1 VINSMAEFDYGNARL
16 RAMKSRLLSRHELEA
31 LAEAGSLQGL
41 ISALTK
47 TAYRKSVEAALT
59 HVNGMDCIHEALR
72 NDLIATL
79 GKVHGFFY
87 EHAEEL
93 VAMVLRAYDVH
104 NLIAILRGLD
114 KNASPSEILSTMLPV
129 GDINLSL
136 LVELMRASNPRDA
149 IDLSASMNLLIAQ
162 PLLRLRIEHPGAET
176 DEMEVA
182 LNKWY
187 FAESQQILSEKDRG
201 ELLSSALKQ
210 DADIANLV
218 TVLRFV
224 YAPTERTALQERF
237 RTDEIAYL
245 FLGPGFLTFEL
256 LAQLSRQRTLPSL
269 LKILSETPYG
279 PALADGQTAFDRSGR
294 LSEFEKSL
302 NRFRLNWMWQQIA
315 RDPLGI
321 GVFLGYQ
328 ALKTNEIKNIRWIAQ
343 GIKNRANAA
352 AIQSEL
358 EFVP

>member
-1 VINSMAEFDYGNARL
+1 MAEFDYGNARL
-16 RAMKSRLLSRHELEA
+16 RAMKSRLLSRHELEV

-41 ISALTK
+41 ISALAK
-47 TAYRKSVEAALT
+47 TSYRKSVEAALT
-59 HVNGMDCIHEALR
+59 HVSGMDCIHTALR

-114 KNASPSEILSTMLPV
+114 KNASQNEILSTLLPV

-187 FAESQQILSEKDRG
+187 FAESQQILSEKDSG
-201 ELLSSALKQ
+201 ELLSFAFKQ

-224 YAPTERTALQERF
+224 FAPTEKTALRERF
-237 RTDEIAYL
+237 GTEDITYL
-245 FLGPGFLTFEL
+245 FVGPGFLTFEL
-256 LAQLSRQRTLPSL
+256 LARLSQQRTLPSL
-269 LKILSETPYG
+269 LKFLGETPYG
-279 PALADGQTAFDRSGR
+279 PALADGQAEFERSGR
-294 LSEFEKSL
+294 LSEFEASL
-302 NRFRLNWMWQQIA
+302 NRFRLNWMRQQIA

-343 GIKNRANAA
+343 GIQNRLNST
-352 AIQSEL
+352 AIQLEL
-358 EFVP
+358 EFVS